1 MANTQQFVQDVML
14 QRYARLLGPSL
25 GTFIADDIFPAVD
38 VPTKTGLFYD
48 VEGGFAAANA
58 TASPYTANNMVI
70 ADGQDSPLRISTEIS
85 KVTGWD
91 VNANG
96 LGVQISKTTE
106 AYAAGNGL
114 NLRQANV
121 AILAREC
128 AINRERNA
136 AALAF
141 DATTTFLS
149 NTTALSGSDQ
159 WDNAASDPIS
169 IGQDARDT
177 IIQASGEA
185 PNMAI
190 MGYEVYKALRTH
202 PLILEYTSRTANT
215 IGILTNDDLARALD
229 VETVF
234 VGKAVAN
241 TAVEGL
247 AASNAYIWG
256 KSVLFAH
263 VKKSPAPMTPGS
275 CLQRW
280 RLQGSTDGA
289 MKRWDPTPYVE
300 QVDMTWNDQFAA
312 PTTDLGY
319 LYSAVVS

>member
-1 MANTQQFVQDVML
+1 MANVQGFVQDVML
-14 QRYARLLGPSL
+14 TRYARLLGPSL
-25 GTFIADDIFPAVD
+25 GSFIADDIFPSVD
-38 VPTKTGLFYD
+38 VPTKTGQFYD
-48 VEGGFAAANA
+48 VDGGFAS
-58 TASPYTANNMVI
+58 ASPGHDMVI

-85 KVTGWD
+85 KT
-91 VNANG
+91 A
-96 LGVQISKTTE
+96 E

-121 AILAREC
+121 AVLAREC
-128 AINRERNA
+128 AINRERQA

-141 DATTTFLS
+141 DATTTFS
-149 NTTALSGSDQ
+149 GKTTALAGADQ

-169 IGQDARDT
+169 VAQTARDT

-190 MGYEVYKALRTH
+190 MGYEVYKALRQNS
-202 PLILEYTSRTANT
+202 LILEFCSRTSSRV
-215 IGILTNDDLARALD
+215 GILTNEDLARALD

-241 TAVEGL
+241 TSAEGL
-247 AASNAYIWG
+247 TATNAYIWG

-263 VKKSPAPMTPGS
+263 IKKSPAPMTPGS

-280 RLQGSTDGA
+280 RFQGSTDGA
-289 MKRWDPTPYVE
+289 VKRWDPTPYVE

-312 PTTDLGY
+312 PTTELGY
-319 LYSAVVS
+319 LYTSVVS

>member
-1 MANTQQFVQDVML
+1 MANVQGFVQDVML
-14 QRYARLLGPSL
+14 TRYARLLGPSL
-25 GTFIADDIFPAVD
+25 GSFIADDIFPSVD
-38 VPTKTGLFYD
+38 VPTKTGQFYD
-48 VEGGFAAANA
+48 VEGGFAS
-58 TASPYTANNMVI
+58 ASPGHDMVM

-85 KVTGWD
+85 KVSGWD
-91 VNANG
+91 VSSNG
-96 LGVQISKTTE
+96 LGVQITKTSE
-106 AYAAGNGL
+106 AYASGNGL

-128 AINRERNA
+128 AINRERQA

-141 DATTTFLS
+141 DSAATFLGR
-149 NTTALSGSDQ
+149 TAALAGSDR
-159 WDNAASDPIS
+159 WDNAASDPVS
-169 IGQDARDT
+169 IAQDARDT

-190 MGYEVYKALRTH
+190 MGYNVYKALRQH
-202 PLILEYTSRTANT
+202 PLILEYCSRTSSRV
-215 IGILTNDDLARALD
+215 GILTNEDLARALD

-247 AASNAYIWG
+247 AAANAYIWG
-256 KSVLFAH
+256 NSVLFAH
-263 VKKSPAPMTPGS
+263 IKKSPAPMTPGS

-280 RLQGSTDGA
+280 RFQGSSDGA
-289 MKRWDPTPYVE
+289 VKRWDPTPYVE

-312 PTTDLGY
+312 PTPALGY
-319 LYSAVVS
+319 LYTTVVS

>member
-1 MANTQQFVQDVML
+1 ML
-14 QRYARLLGPSL
+14 TRYARLLGPSL
-25 GTFIADDIFPAVD
+25 GSFIADDIFPSVD
-38 VPTKTGLFYD
+38 VPTKTGQFYD
-48 VEGGFAAANA
+48 VDGGFAS
-58 TASPYTANNMVI
+58 ASPGHDMVI

-85 KVTGWD
+85 KVSGWD
-91 VNANG
+91 VNSNG
-96 LGVQISKTTE
+96 LGVQISKTSE

-121 AILAREC
+121 AVLAREC
-128 AINRERNA
+128 AINRERQA

-141 DATTTFLS
+141 DATTTFS
-149 NTTALSGSDQ
+149 GKTTALAGGDQ

-169 IGQDARDT
+169 VAQSARDT

-190 MGYEVYKALRTH
+190 MGYEVYKALRQNS
-202 PLILEYTSRTANT
+202 LILEFCSRTSSRV
-215 IGILTNDDLARALD
+215 GILTNEDLARALD

-241 TAVEGL
+241 TAAEGL
-247 AASNAYIWG
+247 TATNAYIWG

-263 VKKSPAPMTPGS
+263 IKKSPAPMTPGS

-280 RLQGSTDGA
+280 RFQGSTDGA
-289 MKRWDPTPYVE
+289 VKRWDPTPYVE

-312 PTTDLGY
+312 PTTELGY
-319 LYSAVVS
+319 LYTSVVS

>member
-1 MANTQQFVQDVML
+1 MANVQGFVQDVML
-14 QRYARLLGPSL
+14 TRYARLLGPSL
-25 GTFIADDIFPAVD
+25 GSFIADDIFPSVD
-38 VPTKTGLFYD
+38 VPTKTGQFYD
-48 VEGGFAAANA
+48 VDGGFAS
-58 TASPYTANNMVI
+58 ASPGHDMVI

-85 KVTGWD
+85 KVSGWD
-91 VNANG
+91 VNSNG
-96 LGVQISKTTE
+96 LGVQISKTSE

-121 AILAREC
+121 AVLAREC
-128 AINRERNA
+128 AINRERQA

-141 DATTTFLS
+141 DATTTFS
-149 NTTALSGSDQ
+149 GKTTALAGADQ

-169 IGQDARDT
+169 VAQTARDT

-190 MGYEVYKALRTH
+190 MGYEVYKALRQNS
-202 PLILEYTSRTANT
+202 LILEFCSRTSSRV
-215 IGILTNDDLARALD
+215 GILTNEDLARALD

-241 TAVEGL
+241 TSAEGVT
-247 AASNAYIWG
+247 ADNAYIWG

-263 VKKSPAPMTPGS
+263 IKKSPAPMTPGS

-280 RLQGSTDGA
+280 RFQGSTDGA
-289 MKRWDPTPYVE
+289 VKRWDPTPYVE

-312 PTTDLGY
+312 PTTELGY
-319 LYSAVVS
+319 LYTSVVS

>member
-1 MANTQQFVQDVML
+1 MANVQGFVQDVML
-14 QRYARLLGPSL
+14 TRYARLLGPSL
-25 GTFIADDIFPAVD
+25 GSFIADDIFPSVD
-38 VPTKTGLFYD
+38 VPTKTGQFYD
-48 VEGGFAAANA
+48 VDGGFAS
-58 TASPYTANNMVI
+58 ASPGHDMVI

-85 KVTGWD
+85 KVSGWD
-91 VNANG
+91 VNSNG
-96 LGVQISKTTE
+96 LGVQISKTSE

-121 AILAREC
+121 AVLAREC
-128 AINRERNA
+128 AINRERQA

-141 DATTTFLS
+141 DATTTFS
-149 NTTALSGSDQ
+149 CKTTALAGADQ

-169 IGQDARDT
+169 VAQTARDT

-190 MGYEVYKALRTH
+190 MGYEVYKALRQNS
-202 PLILEYTSRTANT
+202 LILEFCSRTSSRV
-215 IGILTNDDLARALD
+215 GILTNEDLARALD

-241 TAVEGL
+241 TSAEGL
-247 AASNAYIWG
+247 TATNAYIWG

-263 VKKSPAPMTPGS
+263 IKKSPAPMTPGS

-280 RLQGSTDGA
+280 RFQGSTDGA
-289 MKRWDPTPYVE
+289 VKRWDPTPYVE

-312 PTTDLGY
+312 PTTELGY
-319 LYSAVVS
+319 LYTSVVS

>member
-1 MANTQQFVQDVML
+1 MANVQGFVQDILL
-14 QRYARLLGPSL
+14 QNYARLLGPSL
-25 GTFIADDIFPAVD
+25 GSFIADDVFPAVS
-38 VPTKTGLFYD
+38 VPTKTGQFYD
-48 VEGGFAAANA
+48 VEGGFSSANA
-58 TASPYTANNMVI
+58 TAAPYIGHNMVI

-85 KVTGWD
+85 KVDGWE
-91 VNANG
+91 VNSNG
-96 LGVQISKTTE
+96 LGVQISKTSE

-141 DATTTFLS
+141 DATTTFS
-149 NTTALSGSDQ
+149 GNTTALSGSDQ

-190 MGYEVYKALRTH
+190 MGYEVYKALRQH

-215 IGILTNDDLARALD
+215 AGILTNEDLARALD

-247 AASNAYIWG
+247 AAANAYIWG
-256 KSVLFAH
+256 KNVLFAH
-263 VKKSPAPMTPGS
+263 IKKSPAPMTPGS

-280 RLQGSTDGA
+280 VFQGSTDGA
-289 MKRWDPTPYVE
+289 VKRWDPTPYVE
-300 QVDMTWNDQFAA
+300 QVDMTWNDQMAA
-312 PTTDLGY
+312 PTVDLGY
-319 LYSAVVS
+319 LYTAVVS

>member
-1 MANTQQFVQDVML
+1 MRRWWDTAGGGGGP
-14 QRYARLLGPSL
+14 QRRQGGEEDGADLL
-25 GTFIADDIFPAVD
+25 ADDVFPAVQ
-38 VPTKTGLFYD
+38 VPSKTGRFYD
-48 VEGGFAAANA
+48 VEGAFAS
-58 TASPYTANNMVI
+58 ASPGHDMVM
-70 ADGQDSPLRISTEIS
+70 ADGQSSPLQISTSIS

-96 LGVQISKTTE
+96 LGVQITKTSE

-128 AINRERNA
+128 AINRERQA

-141 DATTTFLS
+141 DGVTTFAGR
-149 NTTALSGSDQ
+149 TTALAGADR

-190 MGYEVYKALRTH
+190 MGYNVYKALRQH

-215 IGILTNDDLARALD
+215 AGILTNEDLARALD

-241 TAVEGL
+241 TAAEGL
-247 AASNAYIWG
+247 AATNAYIWG
-256 KSVLFAH
+256 NSVLFAH
-263 VKKSPAPMTPGS
+263 IKKSPAPMTPGS

-280 RLQGSTDGA
+280 VFQGSTDGA
-289 MKRWDPTPYVE
+289 VKRWDPTPYVE

-312 PTTDLGY
+312 PTPALGY
-319 LYSAVVS
+319 LYTTVVS

>member
-1 MANTQQFVQDVML
+1 MVNTQSLVQDLML
-14 QRYARLLGPSL
+14 TRYARLLGPAL
-25 GTFIADDIFPAVD
+25 GSFIADDVFPAVQ
-38 VPTKTGLFYD
+38 VPSKTGQFYD
-48 VEGGFAAANA
+48 VEGGFAS
-58 TASPYTANNMVI
+58 ASPGHDMVM
-70 ADGQDSPLRISTEIS
+70 ADGQESPLRISTEIS
-85 KVTGWD
+85 KVRGWD

-96 LGVQISKTTE
+96 LGVQITKTSE

-114 NLRQANV
+114 HLRQANV

-128 AINRERNA
+128 AINRERQA

-141 DATTTFLS
+141 DGVTTFAGR
-149 NTTALSGSDQ
+149 TTALAGADR

-190 MGYEVYKALRTH
+190 MGYSVYKALRSH

-215 IGILTNDDLARALD
+215 VGILTNEDLARALD

-241 TAVEGL
+241 TAAEGL
-247 AASNAYIWG
+247 AATNAYIWG
-256 KSVLFAH
+256 NSVLFAH
-263 VKKSPAPMTPGS
+263 IKKSPAPMTPGS

-280 RLQGSTDGA
+280 VFQGSTDGA
-289 MKRWDPTPYVE
+289 VKRWDPTPYVE

-312 PTTDLGY
+312 PTPALGY
-319 LYSAVVS
+319 LYTTVVS

>member
-1 MANTQQFVQDVML
+1 MANVQAFVTDVML

-38 VPTKTGLFYD
+38 VPTKTGQFYD
-48 VEGGFAAANA
+48 VDGGFASK
-58 TASPYTANNMVI
+58 SPGHGMVI
-70 ADGQDSPLRISTEIS
+70 ADGQDSPLRISTSIS

-96 LGVQISKTTE
+96 LGVQLSKTSE

-128 AINRERNA
+128 AILRERQA
-136 AALAF
+136 ADLAF
-141 DATTTFLS
+141 DSSTTFS
-149 NTTALSGSDQ
+149 GKTTSLSGSDQ

-169 IGQDARDT
+169 IGQTARDT

-190 MGYEVYKALRTH
+190 MGYEVYKALRQH
-202 PLILEYTSRTANT
+202 PLILEFLSRTQNRV
-215 IGILTNDDLARALD
+215 GILTNDDIARALD

-241 TAVEGL
+241 RSPEGRG
-247 AASNAYIWG
+247 ATNTYVWG

-263 VKKSPAPMTPGS
+263 IKKSPAPMTPGS

-280 RLQGSTDGA
+280 RFQGSTDGA
-289 MKRWDPTPYVE
+289 VKRWDPTPYVE

-312 PTTDLGY
+312 PTTELGY
-319 LYSAVVS
+319 LYTDVVS